1 MKIKII
7 SLEDEKAIRFDNISS
22 KLEVLDNNNFK
33 NKVKY
38 YKVEKNIVEVY
49 YLTEKEDINN
59 YNLNSNSDRILVLVK
74 SLNEK
79 NIEIIKKIESNY
91 NIIVAI
97 GEVNILNEKIK
108 EEFNKLNNVII
119 INKLKKENTIDLKL
133 LVIML
138 KNKEILYSL
147 NLNKQK
153 NTILLDSS
161 ESIGKIVLSILE
173 QFNYIENSKEY
184 NLYLYSK
191 EEVGIQE
198 LTYLEDHIKEY
209 IYNDAILRVNTVV
222 NENINDKNY
231 FLVVTAK

>member
-97 GEVNILNEKIK
+97 GEVNILNEKYL
-108 EEFNKLNNVII
+108 F
-119 INKLKKENTIDLKL
+119 ING
-133 LVIML
+133 MWR
-138 KNKEILYSL
+138 
-147 NLNKQK
+147 
-153 NTILLDSS
+153 
-161 ESIGKIVLSILE
+161 
-173 QFNYIENSKEY
+173 
-184 NLYLYSK
+184 
-191 EEVGIQE
+191 
-198 LTYLEDHIKEY
+198 DHITFYK
-209 IYNDAILRVNTVV
+209 V
-222 NENINDKNY
+222 NE
-231 FLVVTAK
+231 

>member
-138 KNKEILYSL
+138 KNK
-147 NLNKQK
+147 
-153 NTILLDSS
+153 
-161 ESIGKIVLSILE
+161 
-173 QFNYIENSKEY
+173 
-184 NLYLYSK
+184 
-191 EEVGIQE
+191 
-198 LTYLEDHIKEY
+198 
-209 IYNDAILRVNTVV
+209 
-222 NENINDKNY
+222 
-231 FLVVTAK
+231 